1 MDGLPT
7 ELVKLCHLASMAECG
22 DHFWESGP
30 ALGLW
35 ASVLTPV
42 TRRWGSWRAAAQDLA
57 PNGTGENLQVGG
69 RRATGSF
76 VGYRSILGF

>member
-22 DHFWESGP
+22 EHFWESVS

-35 ASVLTPV
+35 AAVWMPV
-42 TRRWGSWRAAAQDLA
+42 TRRWTGGNAAARDGLQ
-57 PNGTGENLQVGG
+57 NGRPENL
-69 RRATGSF
+69 RAG
-76 VGYRSILGF
+76 V